1 MSVDRP
7 TGTSLQPGLKFR
19 ALPHLR
25 VTVLGRS
32 VPTWALLLVA
42 YLLSRVLTT
51 AILFVFWASS
61 QHWNIAHYDGGSGFG
76 GFLQSWDGLY
86 YRRVALDGY
95 PTNIPTDSSGSV
107 EKNAWAFLPVY
118 PMIVR
123 AVMSVTGLDFALVGV
138 LVAMAFG
145 AAATF
150 AIHRLLLE
158 RFGATVGLWG
168 ALFFC
173 FGPMSYVLQ
182 VTYAESTY
190 LYLMFAALAAMMARR
205 YGAMIPFGVLA
216 AFSHPGALALAAA
229 LTLQR
234 FIGFLK
240 KQPTSRPD
248 RILAWTAVAVIAL
261 AGIAWPFISAVVTGD
276 SGTYFNTEF
285 AWWRDYIGSVHFLP
299 FTPWFVFAGHYLGF
313 LGIVLVVAL
322 LAGFVIWFTRAS
334 TRALGTDLRAYTLS
348 CVGYLVGVFLPQQ
361 SLFRMLLP
369 LSPLLGAP
377 VLSRTVRA
385 RVITLS
391 SCIVLLPVGILL
403 FWVIWPP

>member
-7 TGTSLQPGLKFR
+7 AGTSLEPGLRFR
-19 ALPHLR
+19 ALPQLR
-25 VTVLGRS
+25 VTILGRA
-32 VPTWALLLVA
+32 VPTWAVLAIA

-51 AILFVFWASS
+51 GLLFVFWASG
-61 QHWNIAHYDGGSGFG
+61 QHWTIAHYDGGSGFG

-95 PTNIPTDSSGSV
+95 PTTIPTDASGTV

-123 AVMSVTGLDFALVGV
+123 AVMAVTGFGFPVAGV

-158 RFGATVGLWG
+158 RFGATIGIWG

-190 LYLMFAALAAMMARR
+190 LYFMFAALAAMIARR
-205 YGAMIPFGVLA
+205 YAAMIPFGILA

-229 LTLQR
+229 LALQR
-234 FIGFLK
+234 FVGFLK
-240 KQPTSRPD
+240 RQPTSHRD
-248 RILAWTAVAVIAL
+248 RVLAVVTVSVIAL
-261 AGIAWPFISAVVTGD
+261 AGIAWPFVSGIVTGD

-313 LGIVLVVAL
+313 LGIVIVVAL
-322 LAGFVIWFTRAS
+322 LAGFVIWFTRRS

-348 CVGYLVGVFLPQQ
+348 YIGYLVAVFLPQQ

-391 SCIVLLPVGILL
+391 SCIALQPVGILL